1 MVNLSFFP
9 PFFLY
14 KFINFS
20 NLNPCD
26 INIAISEFA
35 LTNQIAY
42 PDKNDPILAR
52 PFVVPIPVFL

>member
-26 INIAISEFA
+26 INITISEFA